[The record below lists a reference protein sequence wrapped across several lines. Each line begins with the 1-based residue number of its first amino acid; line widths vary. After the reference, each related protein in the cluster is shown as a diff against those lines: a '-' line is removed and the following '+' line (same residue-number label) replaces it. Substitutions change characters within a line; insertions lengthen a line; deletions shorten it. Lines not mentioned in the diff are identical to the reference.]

1 MSTFPI
7 GRFSHKKIRLLNMYK
22 KSLKLTFVLY
32 NMHILLFL
40 EGGNVTKCCYT
51 QKPCKIGRS
60 TILQSNL
67 KTESH
72 NRVTKPLLHF
82 YCMLCTKK

>member
-22 KSLKLTFVLY
+22 QSLVLNSVLY
-32 NMHILLFL
+32 NMHISLLL
-40 EGGNVTKCCYT
+40 KGGNVTKCCYT

-60 TILQSNL
+60 TILKPNL

-72 NRVTKPLLHF
+72 NRVTNPLLHG
-82 YCMLCTKK
+82 YCILSTKK